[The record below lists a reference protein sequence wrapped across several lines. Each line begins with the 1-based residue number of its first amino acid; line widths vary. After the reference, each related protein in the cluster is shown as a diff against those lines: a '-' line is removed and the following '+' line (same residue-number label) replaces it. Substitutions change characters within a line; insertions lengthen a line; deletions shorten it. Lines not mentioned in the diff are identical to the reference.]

1 MILVIFVMNSAL
13 VPWLAP
19 ISLPLFLVYWA
30 LSSLYRRS
38 SRELKR
44 LENIAETPVYSS
56 FASCMDGLTTIRAFR
71 GAAER
76 LTAQTDAMINDW
88 AACWL
93 KNNLVNRWM
102 GMRLDFIGGGLSGSV
117 GLFCVL
123 WADGF
128 VGDASA
134 HFSAGLVGLMLSFTA
149 SLAGMYMYMY
159 ICVCVCIGLVLSF
172 TASLAG
178 MLTWM
183 VLSCTRTCTRTRM
196 HVHARVRACVHA
208 YRHAQLDG
216 PRRLG
221 GGAARDVV

>member
-149 SLAGMYMYMY
+149 SLAGM
-159 ICVCVCIGLVLSF
+159 
-172 TASLAG
+172 
-178 MLTWM
+178 LTWM